1 MGIEEFFGAIRDRCS
16 SDDEYAVE
24 LLKARGFLLED
35 NELALSDNSHP
46 DDEDYLN
53 MVLQKEHLGGV
64 KNGKITL
71 IPNGKME
78 KIFSKEHVGGM
89 EGFCDRAGWQLFVQ
103 NSYAPKVPVS
113 ILEPFIARYV
123 KAISAC
129 GVKTSSS
136 CDGNH
141 PERRRT
147 AMHVQP
153 CDEANVLWHDIIYKR
168 CVYPFFNLRWRE
180 QNCYFIEIRVTETDK
195 WETYVK
201 VNRVAEFLYANR
213 LVLRQVRQDATEVIS
228 NSMANHMT
236 NNALSEIFRDRA
248 NELLDKC
255 WLTVN
260 MRMVRSRK
268 DRKPNQNT

>member
-1 MGIEEFFGAIRDRCS
+1 MGIEEFFGDIRDRCS
-16 SDDEYAVE
+16 SNDEYAVE

-35 NELALSDNSHP
+35 GKLVLSDNSHP
-46 DDEDYLN
+46 YDGEYLN
-53 MVLQKEHLGGV
+53 TVLQKEHLGDV
-64 KNGKITL
+64 KDGKITL
-71 IPNGKME
+71 IPNGNME

-89 EGFCDRAGWQLFVQ
+89 EAFCDIAGWQFFVQ
-103 NSYAPKVPVS
+103 NSYAPPVPVS

-141 PERRRT
+141 PERRHT
-147 AMHVQP
+147 AMHVEP
-153 CDEANVLWHDIIYKR
+153 CDEPNALWYDIIYKR
-168 CVYPFFNLRWRE
+168 CVYPFFNLRCR
-180 QNCYFIEIRVTETDK
+180 NHGTLREIRVTEINK

-213 LVLRQVRQDATEVIS
+213 NVLSQIRREATEIIS
-228 NSMANHMT
+228 NSMEKHMT
-236 NNALSEIFRDRA
+236 NDTMAEIFMDRA

-268 DRKPNQNT
+268 DRMPNQNT